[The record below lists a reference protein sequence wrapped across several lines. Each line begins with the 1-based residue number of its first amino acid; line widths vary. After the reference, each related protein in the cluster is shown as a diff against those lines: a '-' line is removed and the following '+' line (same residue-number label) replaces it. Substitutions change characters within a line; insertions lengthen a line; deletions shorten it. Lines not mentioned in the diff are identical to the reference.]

1 MREDQQR
8 LEKTDDKT
16 LLHQKKII
24 QLLVE
29 NGARP
34 RRASPSTSSAC
45 TCPTACRTLDD
56 VLFRAPFASLIF
68 TQLLYVIFTHIS
80 SSCIACFMQDLPE
93 LPQVLKETLQGKHS
107 LLAAAAL
114 GNVQVVSEHIAKG
127 ADLGARNLRGQ
138 TALLLAILNSAQ
150 KRSSQENS
158 RRPWTSEED
167 DLIVR
172 NYWSMDPPPQPN
184 MERTAALDFSLR
196 CDGSGRLH
204 VSRHRFHPLI
214 LTSVE
219 CVRAHPPAQACPS
232 CCICFHVVTK
242 CVDLY

>member
-1 MREDQQR
+1 M
-8 LEKTDDKT
+8 TKT
-16 LLHQKKII
+16 LLHHKKIV

-29 NGARP
+29 NGAAP
-34 RRASPSTSSAC
+34 GW
-45 TCPTACRTLDD
+45 TLGR
-56 VLFRAPFASLIF
+56 LE
-68 TQLLYVIFTHIS
+68 
-80 SSCIACFMQDLPE
+80 M
-93 LPQVLKETLQGKHS
+93 PQILKEVLQGKHS

-114 GNVQVVSEHIAKG
+114 GNVQAVSEHIAKG

-184 MERTAALDFSLR
+184 MES
-196 CDGSGRLH
+196 GGRLH
-204 VSRHRFHPLI
+204 VSRHRFHLLI

>member
-1 MREDQQR
+1 MREDQER

-184 MERTAALDFSLR
+184 MES
-196 CDGSGRLH
+196 GGRLH
-204 VSRHRFHPLI
+204 VSRHRFHLLI

>member
-1 MREDQQR
+1 MREDQER
-8 LEKTDDKT
+8 LEETDDKT

-29 NGARP
+29 NGARSRRRP

-184 MERTAALDFSLR
+184 MES
-196 CDGSGRLH
+196 GGRLH
-204 VSRHRFHPLI
+204 VSRHRFHLLI

>member
-1 MREDQQR
+1 MREDLELEER
-8 LEKTDDKT
+8 LQKTDDKT

-29 NGARP
+29 NGARSRRRP

-184 MERTAALDFSLR
+184 MES
-196 CDGSGRLH
+196 GGRLH
-204 VSRHRFHPLI
+204 VSRHRFHLLI

>member
-16 LLHQKKII
+16 LLYQKKII

-29 NGARP
+29 NGARSRRRP

-184 MERTAALDFSLR
+184 MES
-196 CDGSGRLH
+196 GGRLH
-204 VSRHRFHPLI
+204 VSRHRFHLLI